1 MAEAPEQLEEEQLPH
16 RDPQA
21 ALNALPTF
29 PDESSAVNLFGVPHG
44 EVVDRRFDPGRLH
57 RIRVVGEPDGTP

>member
-1 MAEAPEQLEEEQLPH
+1 MAEAPEHLEEELPN

-29 PDESSAVNLFGVPHG
+29 PDEPSAVNLFGVPHG
-44 EVVDRRFDPGRLH
+44 EVVNRRFDPGRLH
-57 RIRVVGEPDGTP
+57 RIRVVDEPTGTP

>member
-1 MAEAPEQLEEEQLPH
+1 MAEAPEQLPEEPLPN

-29 PDESSAVNLFGVPHG
+29 PDEPSEVNLFGVRHG
-44 EVVDRRFDPGRLH
+44 EAVDRRFDPGRLH
-57 RIRVVGEPDGTP
+57 RIRVVDEADGTT

>member
-1 MAEAPEQLEEEQLPH
+1 MSEASGQSAHESLPT
-16 RDPQA
+16 RERQA

-29 PDESSAVNLFGVPHG
+29 PESPSEVNLFGVPHG

-57 RIRVVGEPDGTP
+57 RIRVVDQPDGTS

>member
-1 MAEAPEQLEEEQLPH
+1 MAERPEHLDEEQLPQ
-16 RDPQA
+16 REPQA
-21 ALNALPTF
+21 ALNALPSF
-29 PDESSAVNLFGVPHG
+29 PEEPSTVNLFGVPHG